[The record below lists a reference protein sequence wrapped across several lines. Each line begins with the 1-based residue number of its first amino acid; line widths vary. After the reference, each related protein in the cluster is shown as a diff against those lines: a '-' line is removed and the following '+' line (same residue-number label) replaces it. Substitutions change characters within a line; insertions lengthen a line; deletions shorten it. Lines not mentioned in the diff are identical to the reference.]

1 MKSTC
6 ILRTGLFA
14 LSVAALVVAPIPAQE
29 IPPNP
34 PVIPD
39 DNSKPPHVLLM
50 SMGGRIASRGDP
62 RLNITNYGGK
72 GVPRV
77 EPEDWVHDLPELA
90 AIARVTTEDFRSPI
104 DRAYTET
111 FEDLQ
116 KVAKRLNEIAQD
128 STIDGIVV
136 THGTNTM
143 VEAAY
148 YMNLVVKTTKPI
160 VFIGSHRPCPALSG
174 DCPLTLYN
182 AVPV

>member
-1 MKSTC
+1 MKSSC
-6 ILRTGLFA
+6 ALFA
-14 LSVAALVVAPIPAQE
+14 GLLTLNVISFPAPVVAQE

-34 PVIPD
+34 PAIPA
-39 DNSKPPHVLLM
+39 DNSKLPHVVLM
-50 SMGGRIASRGDP
+50 SMGGTIASRGDT

-77 EPEDWVHDLPELA
+77 EPEDWVHHLPELA
-90 AIARVTTEDFRSPI
+90 GIARVTTEDFRSPI
-104 DRAYTET
+104 DRAYTQT